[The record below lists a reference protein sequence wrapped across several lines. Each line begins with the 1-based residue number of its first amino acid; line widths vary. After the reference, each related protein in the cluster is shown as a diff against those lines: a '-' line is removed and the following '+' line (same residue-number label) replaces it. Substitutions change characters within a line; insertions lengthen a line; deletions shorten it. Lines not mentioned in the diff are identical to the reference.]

1 MSEEELIDPFEV
13 LLKNRER
20 ALHRIH
26 EDEEEQGVAPKKTN
40 LYQKADK
47 GCSLGDF
54 FTMVK
59 KVVVRGLKK
68 YNINFIPDD
77 GARVLN
83 SLSEKNNRPIIYY
96 TLQSRVPRDTDR
108 KPRFRQDIQDKDSSG
123 NIIRTGAINAQ
134 IFDCDIQFNIAAADY
149 STADAVMEAFEDAML
164 RYSGF
169 FKRNGV
175 SEMYF
180 RKQYTDTNLDTYRQ
194 KLSIRSLV
202 YRVTLERIRTTFDTT
217 IAKIDQF

>member
-1 MSEEELIDPFEV
+1 MTEEEDVNSFEM
-13 LLKNRER
+13 LLKQRER
-20 ALHRIH
+20 TLHFIN
-26 EDEEEQGVAPKKTN
+26 EKEEEQGVDETHKN
-40 LYQKADK
+40 DYQKADK
-47 GCSLGDF
+47 GCTLGDF

-59 KVVVRGLKK
+59 KIVIRGLKK
-68 YNINFIPDD
+68 YNINFVPDD

-96 TLQSRVPRDTDR
+96 TLQSRVPRNTDR
-108 KPRFRQDIQDKDSSG
+108 KPRYRQDIRDTDSKGNLVRSG
-123 NIIRTGAINAQ
+123 TINAQ
-134 IFDCDIQFNIAAADY
+134 LFDCDVQFNIAAADY

-169 FKRNGV
+169 FKKNGV

-180 RKQYTDTNLDTYRQ
+180 MKQYTDTNLDTYRQ

-202 YRVTLERIRTTFDTT
+202 YRVTLERIRTTFDTAIT
-217 IAKIDQF
+217 EIDQF